1 MLLSLRARACLS
13 GWAGAGAD
21 TQQKPGQGIGR
32 TRCQS
37 TEKGKEQ
44 LLELEGTTSG
54 STGLDLTNLASSWHQ
69 RWDMRTN
76 KPRLGKRINTEESL
90 AGFRLCLGSISRS
103 TGTTKTPP
111 RPPAPPRA
119 RAKPQQHARAQS
131 SARGLPH
138 LVVVGDD
145 RGDLPAREHHIL
157 PRQLVDHPGAGV
169 QRVVEGVVPAVAP
182 VPALQLAGFLH
193 GQDLLVNRLPL
204 ATQAHRELGRK
215 GARGG

>member
-1 MLLSLRARACLS
+1 MLLSLRAQGLPLGVGRS
-13 GWAGAGAD
+13 WGVGMD
-21 TQQKPGQGIGR
+21 TQQKPGQGISR

-44 LLELEGTTSG
+44 LPELEGTTPG

-90 AGFRLCLGSISRS
+90 AGFRQCLGSISRS
-103 TGTTKTPP
+103 TGTMKTPP
-111 RPPAPPRA
+111 CPRA

-131 SARGLPH
+131 SAQGLPH
-138 LVVVGDD
+138 LVVMGDD
-145 RGDLPAREHHIL
+145 RGDLPAREHHVL
-157 PRQLVDHPGAGV
+157 PRQLVDHPGTRV
-169 QRVVEGVVPAVAP
+169 QRVVEGVVPAVPP

-193 GQDLLVNRLPL
+193 GQDLLVNCLPL

-215 GARGG
+215 GA